1 MEQKQ
6 RFKFNIADIAIL
18 FIIIAAAAFFVNR
31 YAIRPGSVAD
41 PSRQTYPF
49 EMILDSFDLSNDRF
63 EGKIKEGD
71 TLIDRNT
78 GVKIGQITKIETQ
91 ETRTYA
97 ETADG
102 EIKLAPRELSSWL
115 TLTVE
120 GKGFRH
126 KKDGGLVID
135 ALHVYSNK
143 EHELTI
149 NDSAF
154 FLRVVSFTIE
164 EE

>member
-31 YAIRPGSVAD
+31 YAIRPGSAAD
-41 PSRQTYPF
+41 PSRQLYPF
-49 EMILDSFDLSNDRF
+49 EMVLDSFDLSNDRF

-78 GVKIGQITKIETQ
+78 GVRIGKITSIETK

-97 ETADG
+97 ETAEG

-126 KKDGGLVID
+126 KDGGLVID

-154 FLRVVSFTIE
+154 FLRVVSFVIGE
-164 EE
+164 